1 MLLLSQGMIMY
12 DGVVSELM
20 ILPAQPW
27 GTGKWRGT
35 ARQLQGKIELH
46 PPLPHFT
53 GMKLRKWRGEGE
65 GRQWIRILIK

>member
-1 MLLLSQGMIMY
+1 
-12 DGVVSELM
+12 M
-20 ILPAQPW
+20 ILPAQTW